1 MRKFLWIL
9 LALTL
14 VVTAGCKS
22 IAQHDVVILPEERIF
37 TVQAGSKIHIWLDKK
52 DMGEIA
58 FPTDMKLVNEVVLVR
73 QEQKLNDAALDKV
86 KTEKEKNKWIAILGS
101 LLAAFGGIAGVIKLF
116 KSVPV
121 KKPA

>member
-1 MRKFLWIL
+1 MKKLLWIL
-9 LALTL
+9 LAVTL
-14 VVTAGCKS
+14 ATAGCKT
-22 IAQHDVVILPEERIF
+22 IAQNSVIILPEERIF
-37 TVQAGSKIHIWLDKK
+37 TVQAGAPVHIWLDKK

-116 KSVPV
+116 KST
-121 KKPA
+121 KKV

>member
-1 MRKFLWIL
+1 MKKLLWIL
-9 LALTL
+9 LAVTL
-14 VVTAGCKS
+14 ATAGCKT
-22 IAQHDVVILPEERIF
+22 IAQNSVIILPEERIF
-37 TVQAGSKIHIWLDKK
+37 TVQAGTPVHIWLDKK

-86 KTEKEKNKWIAILGS
+86 KTEKENNKWIAILGS

-121 KKPA
+121 KKPV